1 LPRQQLLYKIHP
13 VNDSIWLLDTFIPNL
28 FSPRSALMTFDKK
41 LVVEAVNQLLDE
53 IPVPGTSSSIMK
65 AGVIQRV
72 IAHEGEVTVV
82 VQFPAGLTTH
92 ESSISTRIEDELGT
106 IEGVDK
112 VTLLHRTETPDAA
125 PKATSGAPG
134 PGPSAV
140 GAQEIP
146 GVRHVIAVA
155 SGKGGVGKSTVA
167 VNLALALTAR
177 GLRTGLLDADVY
189 GPSTP
194 KMLGIEDARPR
205 ATEKET
211 IVPIEV
217 HGLKTMSIGYLLE
230 EDSPVIWRGP
240 MVTGLLR
247 QFLFQ
252 VEWGQLD
259 YLVLDLPP
267 GTGDAQL
274 TLVQSIALAGA
285 VIVTTPQD
293 VALLDVQRGIQ
304 MFQRTNVPILGVLE
318 NMSGFEC
325 SSCGHITEIFRSGG
339 GEDAAKRYSV
349 PFLGKIPLEPATA
362 LSCDGGTP
370 VMLSDPTGALGT
382 VMTSASEQIVS
393 LVAAS

>member
-1 LPRQQLLYKIHP
+1 
-13 VNDSIWLLDTFIPNL
+13 
-28 FSPRSALMTFDKK
+28 
-41 LVVEAVNQLLDE
+41 
-53 IPVPGTSSSIMK
+53 
-65 AGVIQRV
+65 
-72 IAHEGEVTVV
+72 
-82 VQFPAGLTTH
+82 
-92 ESSISTRIEDELGT
+92 
-106 IEGVDK
+106 
-112 VTLLHRTETPDAA
+112 
-125 PKATSGAPG
+125 
-134 PGPSAV
+134 
-140 GAQEIP
+140 
-146 GVRHVIAVA
+146 VIAVA

>member
-1 LPRQQLLYKIHP
+1 
-13 VNDSIWLLDTFIPNL
+13 
-28 FSPRSALMTFDKK
+28 MTFDKK

-65 AGVIQRV
+65 SGVIQRV

-92 ESSISTRIEDELGT
+92 EGSISTRIEDELGT

-112 VTLLHRTETPDAA
+112 VTLLHRTETPGAA
-125 PKATSGAPG
+125 PEATSGAPG

-252 VEWGQLD
+252 VEWGKLD

-304 MFQRTNVPILGVLE
+304 MFQRTNVPILGVIE

-370 VMLSDPTGALGT
+370 VMLSDPTGALGS

>member
-1 LPRQQLLYKIHP
+1 M
-13 VNDSIWLLDTFIPNL
+13 V
-28 FSPRSALMTFDKK
+28 FDKQQ
-41 LVVEAVNQLLDE
+41 VIAAVNQKLEAIAL
-53 IPVPGTSSSIMK
+53 PGTNNSIVK

-72 IAHEGEVTVV
+72 IAHEGEVTLIL
-82 VQFPAGLTTH
+82 QFPTGLTTQ
-92 ESSISTRIEDELGT
+92 ESSIRDQIEDEVRKLD
-106 IEGVDK
+106 GVDK
-112 VTLLHRTETPDAA
+112 VTLLDRGPTPSPSQENAA
-125 PKATSGAPG
+125 PGQNT
-134 PGPSAV
+134 SAV
-140 GAQEIP
+140 GAQDIP
-146 GVRHVIAVA
+146 GVKHILAVA

-167 VNLALALTAR
+167 VNLALALAAKGFT
-177 GLRTGLLDADVY
+177 TGLLDADVY

-194 KMLGIEDARPR
+194 KMLGTEDARPR

-211 IVPIEV
+211 IVPIEK

-252 VEWGQLD
+252 VEWGELD

-274 TLVQSIALAGA
+274 TLVQSISLAGG

-304 MFQRTNVPILGVLE
+304 MFQRTGVPILGIVE

-325 SSCGHITEIFRSGG
+325 SSCGHVTEIFRGGG
-339 GEDAAKRYSV
+339 GESAARRYEV

-362 LSCDGGTP
+362 LSGDGGTP
-370 VMLSDPTGALGT
+370 VMLTDPDGSLAT
-382 VMTSASEQIVS
+382 VMSGACDQICEMIT
-393 LVAAS
+393 